1 MIVCAALTSQNDG
14 TKLFLQRL
22 ATSPLTPDSF
32 MVCTPGE
39 SSSPSIY
46 FSDLPWFNFWE
57 RCREP
62 VQSLCSLPISAAW
75 SDATQAM
82 ESSDGSDQPNKSS
95 LMVRL
100 AEQCLYVAPPT
111 INDIAGLIE
120 KYHNRAAIIPKSSF
134 QALSN
139 THLGIEV
146 VQGILFRSSNNNLT
160 DDVLDW
166 FVKMIIQSNSRW
178 ILATLLK
185 MQTPTVESF
194 AQNVLESA
202 CRLDDRK
209 IVNLLLSNGVDAN
222 GCRQYM
228 RSPLSLAI
236 RNGSPSTVEILIKYG
251 AEVNTPFEDY
261 IRTAL
266 TLRTPCT
273 MLKVLITQGA
283 VVNKS
288 PLPKHHPDLD
298 SDYITPLQLASRA
311 NDTDAVLLLLDSGG
325 CNVNHINF
333 PTSLYDGIGRNQLCS
348 SYTRTGRISPLVH
361 AVLNGNLTMINAFL
375 RAGADINFVPNYS
388 SMPKA
393 TRVTKRDYAERK
405 RHGWRKNYTA
415 LQVAVSANN
424 IELVRFLLEAGAS
437 PNTLDNGDT
446 ALQIVAKSNHLQM
459 IDLLFNYG
467 ANLLAPAY
475 FLSGRTGLQAA
486 AENDNMEL
494 VEFILVKTSLD
505 LWQGTIDAP
514 PALWGGRTAVQA
526 AAENGSTSMVQKLL
540 SLGADINGPV
550 AQREGIT
557 AFQAAVKSRNRAL
570 AALVLAAGA
579 ITYTPACTTAAIA
592 IAINQHDMAM
602 FELVLQYGGPSQRGF
617 PANERFNLCIMRED
631 ELINRAISLSMAFVD
646 VNQRWRSDHTDPYA
660 DTVTYDTALKLAIRE
675 GQMHAI
681 RLLLLGGADT
691 ERALLN
697 ISRNVSLEMLT
708 LLLQHGARTDISSDG
723 RTPLGVLVEV
733 ISPHEHSSSN
743 GSINRMIPLDEKFRQ
758 CVELLLDAGAR
769 VNCRSQYGYERYTT
783 ALGHASELGCVEL
796 VQILLR
802 AGADPNWLYNKE
814 DAPALVLATHRS
826 NKEILCFL
834 LDAGAD
840 VNVTSRHPSVLQ
852 VAVSEG
858 NAPIVQELLRRG
870 VDPDSASLENRHDP
884 VGFWETPLVMAIN
897 EGQDEILH
905 MLLNAGANVNAPA
918 VESCNALQA
927 AANKTDT
934 IDYVQ
939 LLLDRGADVNE
950 HYGRRHYG
958 RSALQAAADQG
969 NIQLVQLLLLHGA
982 DVNASPC
989 ECYGVTALQAASISG
1004 HLEVV
1009 ALLLAAGADINGEKS
1024 RLEGRTALEG
1034 AAEHGRLD
1042 IVHLLLENDYEIE
1055 GFYDRCE
1062 DAAYYAEEEG
1072 HMAIARKL
1080 REYRKD

>member
-111 INDIAGLIE
+111 INDIAGVIE

-185 MQTPTVESF
+185 MQTPTVEIF
-194 AQNVLESA
+194 AQHVLESA

-222 GCRQYM
+222 GCHKYM

-236 RNGSPSTVEILIKYG
+236 RNGRPSTVELLIKYG

-288 PLPKHHPDLD
+288 PLPKHDPDLD
-298 SDYITPLQLASRA
+298 SYYITPLQLASRA
-311 NDTDAVLLLLDSGG
+311 NDTDAVLLLLDSG

-333 PTSLYDGIGRNQLCS
+333 PTSHWDETGKNQVRS
-348 SYTRTGRISPLVH
+348 MYARTGRISPLVH
-361 AVLNGNLTMINAFL
+361 SVLNENLAMINAFL

-388 SMPKA
+388 SMPEA
-393 TRVTKRDYAERK
+393 TRVTKRDYAEWK
-405 RHGWRKNYTA
+405 WHGRREHNTA

-437 PNTLDNGDT
+437 PNTLENGDT
-446 ALQIVAKSNHLQM
+446 ALQIAAKSNHLQM

-550 AQREGIT
+550 ARRDGIT

-602 FELVLQYGGPSQRGF
+602 FELVLRYGGPSQRGF

-646 VNQRWRSDHTDPYA
+646 VNQRWRSDHTNPYA

-743 GSINRMIPLDEKFRQ
+743 DSINRMTPLDEKFRQ

-769 VNCRSQYGYERYTT
+769 VDCRSQYGYKRYST

-814 DAPALVLATHRS
+814 DATALVLATHRS

-840 VNVTSRHPSVLQ
+840 VNVTARGPSVLQ

-870 VDPDSASLENRHDP
+870 VDPDLASLENQEGP
-884 VGFWETPLVMAIN
+884 VDVWETPLVMAIN

-905 MLLNAGANVNAPA
+905 MLLNSGANVNAPA
-918 VESCNALQA
+918 VGFCNALQA

-950 HYGRRHYG
+950 HCGT
-958 RSALQAAADQG
+958 SALQAAADQG
-969 NIQLVQLLLLHGA
+969 NIQLVQILLLHGA
-982 DVNASPC
+982 DVNAVPD
-989 ECYGVTALQAASISG
+989 ELFGVTALQAASISG

-1009 ALLLAAGADINGEKS
+1009 ALLLAAGADINGEIS
-1024 RLEGRTALEG
+1024 RHEGRTALEG
-1034 AAEHGRLD
+1034 AVEHGRLD

-1062 DAAYYAEEEG
+1062 NAAYYAEEEG